1 MCRLAH
7 PFLTLLPALALAT
20 ACGREPGTEDP
31 LDAMRRAEVERLAAL
46 SEAGSVPP
54 PTRGYLVISFDTLR
68 ADHLG
73 VYGYRR
79 DTSPFFDDLAARG
92 TVFDNAVVQY
102 PSTLTSHM
110 SIFTGLYPAEHG
122 VLPPDSVLSPDI
134 ETFPEVFQRAG
145 FKTAGYTEGGFM
157 RGRFG
162 FRRGFDDFRARD
174 RQSPREIEHTFARG
188 VRFLES
194 LGPEDRFLLFLH
206 TYAVHAPYE
215 PPEGYRDLFQE
226 DFPDGPPPGAFPPT
240 GPQLVRVNAEQKRL
254 SPEVIA
260 YFEAL
265 YDATVRYADDTLRNL
280 FGELERL
287 SLDDEV
293 TVILTSDHGEEF
305 QEHGLLNHT
314 QLYQEVMRVPLVV
327 VHPGVGPGRYE
338 PMVESVDLAPT
349 LYELAGLRP
358 TGRPSGVSVAR
369 VLGTTVEAGRGLG
382 RTLAYAEN
390 GGKQKALWR
399 RTGTSLL
406 HLLTFDLSPDR
417 WFPRRL
423 LVDAAKEELTFEAR
437 SYEGSQTLTL
447 TAVEPGGDGGK
458 EARARPLR
466 SVAVGPEWTPVRAEL
481 PPLPEGRAKHRLE
494 LEGERCTVPEEV
506 RKLRLWR
513 CHGFQ
518 VRGLPLGRVELYD
531 LLEDPRERRDL
542 SYRRDAPTR
551 PLLRFLRELRFLPR
565 AAAGREELDEEAE
578 RNLRALGYL
587 Q

>member
-1 MCRLAH
+1 MVRSSSPLVPRL
-7 PFLTLLPALALAT
+7 PLLLAWLLALALVP
-20 ACGREPGTEDP
+20 ACGREPEPENP
-31 LDAMRRAEVERLAAL
+31 LDAMRGTEVERLAAL
-46 SEAGSVPP
+46 AEAGAVPP

-73 VYGYRR
+73 VYGYPR
-79 DTSPFFDDLAARG
+79 DTSPFFDELAARG
-92 TVFDNAVVQY
+92 TVLDNAVVQY

-122 VLPPDSVLSPDI
+122 VLPPDSVLSPEI

-145 FKTAGYTEGGFM
+145 FKTAGHTEGGFM

-162 FRRGFDDFRARD
+162 FRRGFDEFRARD

-188 VRFLES
+188 VEFLER
-194 LGPEDRFLLFLH
+194 LGVDDRFLLFLH

-215 PPEGYRDLFQE
+215 PPEGYRDLFLE

-240 GPQLVRVNAEQKRL
+240 GPQLVRVNAEQERL
-254 SPEVIA
+254 SPEVLA

-265 YDATVRYADDTLRNL
+265 YDATLRHADDALRDL
-280 FGELERL
+280 FGELDRL
-287 SLDDEV
+287 GLTDEV
-293 TVILTSDHGEEF
+293 TVVLTSDHGEEF

-327 VHPGVGPGRYE
+327 IHPRVGPGRYE
-338 PMVESVDLAPT
+338 PLVESVDLAPT
-349 LYELAGLRP
+349 LYELAGLEP
-358 TGRPSGVSVAR
+358 TGRPSGVSFAR
-369 VLGTTVEAGRGLG
+369 VLGRNVGAQERLG
-382 RTLAYAEN
+382 RTLAYAED

-399 RTGTSLL
+399 RDGSSLF
-406 HLLTFDLSPDR
+406 HLLTFEHGPDR

-423 LVDAAKEELTFEAR
+423 QIDTSETEVAFEAR

-447 TAVEPGGDGGK
+447 TAGEP
-458 EARARPLR
+458 LH
-466 SVAVGPEWTPVRAEL
+466 SVRIHPEWTPVRGEL
-481 PPLPEGRAKHRLE
+481 PPLPEGRVKHRLE

-506 RKLRLWR
+506 RKLRRWR

-518 VRGLPLGRVELYD
+518 IRGLSPGRVELYD
-531 LLEDPRERRDL
+531 LLADPRERRDL
-542 SYRRDAPTR
+542 SLGRDAPTR
-551 PLLRFLRELRFLPR
+551 RLLRFLRNLRFVPR
-565 AAAGREELDEEAE
+565 AAAGREELGEEAE